1 MAGRPPRLL
10 AKTLTATLVGVTLLL
25 LIIFGAVSMSTRNQ
39 VRQNVTDT
47 LEATQR
53 AFAELEALRQR
64 EVQANVA
71 ILAENPTLKAAID
84 TFVAES
90 ATAQKGVRA
99 QLLDT
104 IERELEKLASH
115 VEADAIVLV
124 DDRQQTLAAV
134 GPRAADW
141 TAGPRAAFSVSPS
154 SAGASDGIVRTADQ
168 VYRSTWTPL
177 TFDDAVIG
185 ALYVS
190 TRLDDRYAKSLGSAS
205 TADIAILDTGNNGEL
220 LAGTL
225 PPPMTR
231 AFSRSVSTADTG
243 DGTLDLLG
251 EAFAYR
257 RLVRYG
263 DVSVYALGSIDR
275 LALESTTAALRTVGL
290 IAIGA
295 GVLALV
301 GSVWLAHSVTK
312 PIGALSRALHELAMT
327 RDLRS
332 QLTPSGSSRE
342 LDALTETFNR
352 LLAGVAAAEA
362 QTEAAYT
369 GAIRALAAALD
380 ARDPYTAGHSERVSV
395 LSVAIG
401 RTLQLPQADLEVL
414 RLGAL
419 LHDIGKIGV
428 PDAVL
433 LKAGPLTHAEY
444 DQIKQHPVL
453 GARILRSVPFLAPH
467 ISIVELHHERP
478 DGLGYPY
485 GLQADATPLAARIVH
500 AADAFDAMTSA
511 RAYRHAR
518 PIDAAIKELW
528 RCAGTEFDAEI
539 VEALALSLPGL
550 GERAPRGVR
559 DRDLVEAMHA

>member
-1 MAGRPPRLL
+1 MAGRPPHLL
-10 AKTLTATLVGVTLLL
+10 AKTLTATLVGVSLLL

-39 VRQNVTDT
+39 VRENVTDT

-64 EVQANVA
+64 QVQAHVA

-90 ATAQKGVRA
+90 STAEKGIRV

-104 IERELEKLASH
+104 IVRELEKLASH
-115 VEADAIVLV
+115 VDADAIVLV
-124 DDRQQTLAAV
+124 DDRQQTLAAI
-134 GPRAADW
+134 GPKAADW
-141 TAGPRAAFSVSPS
+141 TAGARAAFSVSPS
-154 SAGASDGIVRTADQ
+154 SATASDGIVRTAGQ
-168 VYRSTWTPL
+168 VYRSAWTPL

-190 TRLDDRYAKSLGSAS
+190 TRLDDRYAKSLASAS
-205 TADIAILDTGNNGEL
+205 SADIAIIDNGDDGHV

-231 AFSRSVSTADTG
+231 AFSRSVGAADTA

-257 RLVRYG
+257 RLVRFA

-275 LALESTTAALRTVGL
+275 LALASTTAALRTVGL

-295 GVLALV
+295 GLLALV

-327 RDLRS
+327 GDLRA

-352 LLAGVAAAEA
+352 LLASVAAAEA

-433 LKAGPLTHAEY
+433 LKAGPLTRAEY

-485 GLQADATPLAARIVH
+485 GLQAEATPLAARIVH

-550 GERAPRGVR
+550 GERAPRGAR
-559 DRDLVEAMHA
+559 DRQLVEAVHA

>member
-134 GPRAADW
+134 GPQAAEW
-141 TAGPRAAFSVSPS
+141 TAGTRGAFSVSPS

-205 TADIAILDTGNNGEL
+205 SADIAILDNGNNGEL

-231 AFSRSVSTADTG
+231 AFSRSVSAADTG

-257 RLVRYG
+257 RLVRFG

-433 LKAGPLTHAEY
+433 LKTGPLTHAEY

-518 PIDAAIKELW
+518 PVDAAIKELW
-528 RCAGTEFDAEI
+528 RCAGTQFDAEI

-559 DRDLVEAMHA
+559 DRDLVEAMRA